1 MEHKKELKQFKRKEN
16 QLVKELL
23 TINENNIRTF
33 KGNPLLKKADEK
45 VEMTRAHVRE
55 FKKCMND
62 PVYFAERYIKIVHVD
77 KGLIPIELYDYQK
90 RILKALKEH
99 RFNILLSCRQS
110 GKCCSLNTIVK
121 FKHPHYNNNIPFEM
135 TIGAFYEW
143 QRLRRLGK
151 ALGPKFIDSI
161 ELESGWAIETD
172 TGFEPISHIHKTVPY
187 EKWILKTDSF
197 TLECADNHIVFRE
210 NFEEIFVKDLS
221 VGDLIVTSNGL
232 ERVVSLENTHIEENM
247 YDITVAHKNHR
258 YYTDGILSHNTT
270 LVVCFLVWYVIFHAD
285 KACAVLANKGSTARQ
300 IVGRIELAYQN
311 LPKFLQQGV
320 VAWNM
325 GSFSLENGSS
335 ICSASTTSDSVRGS
349 SFSCVAEDTLV
360 TIVDD
365 DDNVWN
371 IPINKV
377 DQMQKAGS
385 MKQYH
390 REKKYYYVYRIIN
403 KINNKEYIGFHS
415 TNNMNDGYMGSG
427 KLIIKAIEKYGIE
440 NFEKEILKQFNNKKD
455 AELYERELVNEEYV
469 KRNDTYNI
477 SIGGNVCILCGE
489 QNGFYGKKHK
499 PETIAKI
506 VKANKERYSR
516 GEMRHPETLKT
527 TPMRI
532 GNHIF
537 DSYNHAKKVLGL
549 TPMNINYYLYA
560 DENCYMLNEE
570 DQQKACQIY
579 KEYAKNKIIRHQKH
593 VENMRKANQ
602 RPERNAKLSASL
614 VGKKHP
620 WNIKINTNPEKIAKT
635 AAKHRGMKRSAE
647 TCRKISEALKA
658 KNRKQAEN
666 KTHESIN

>member
-23 TINENNIRTF
+23 TTINENNIRTF

-110 GKCCSLNTIVK
+110 GK
-121 FKHPHYNNNIPFEM
+121 
-135 TIGAFYEW
+135 
-143 QRLRRLGK
+143 
-151 ALGPKFIDSI
+151 
-161 ELESGWAIETD
+161 
-172 TGFEPISHIHKTVPY
+172 
-187 EKWILKTDSF
+187 
-197 TLECADNHIVFRE
+197 
-210 NFEEIFVKDLS
+210 
-221 VGDLIVTSNGL
+221 
-232 ERVVSLENTHIEENM
+232 
-247 YDITVAHKNHR
+247 
-258 YYTDGILSHNTT
+258 TT

-377 DQMQKAGS
+377 DQIQKVGS

-506 VKANKERYSR
+506 VKANKERYLR
-516 GEMRHPETLKT
+516 GEMHHPETLKT

-560 DENCYMLNEE
+560 DKNCYMLNEE

-658 KNRKQAEN
+658 KNRKQAES